1 MKLYEFERAP
11 NPRRVRFFIAE
22 KGIDLA
28 SIERIQVD
36 IGAGENRAA
45 EFRQMNPMGTVP
57 VLELDDGTALSET
70 MAICRYFEG
79 NHPEPALL
87 GQSVIE
93 QATVEMWNRRMEFN
107 LLLPVAMAFR
117 HTTGHFS
124 DRENVFPDYG
134 SDCGKNA
141 ERMFDFLNDHLA
153 DNDYIAGRQFSVAD
167 ITAVVSIDFARVIK
181 MRLNPDKHARLID
194 WHERVSARPAAAV

>member
-22 KGIDLA
+22 KGIDLD
-28 SIERIQVD
+28 SLERVQID
-36 IGAGENRAA
+36 IGAAENRTR

-57 VLELDDGTALSET
+57 VLELEDGTALSET

-79 NHPEPALL
+79 RHPEPPLL
-87 GQSVIE
+87 GQSVLE
-93 QATVEMWNRRMEFN
+93 QATIEMWNRRMEFN
-107 LLLPVAMAFR
+107 LLLPIAMAFR

-134 SDCGKNA
+134 RDCSENA
-141 ERMFDFLNDHLA
+141 VRMFDFLNNHLA
-153 DNDYIAGRQFSVAD
+153 DQDYIAGDRFSVAD
-167 ITAVVSIDFARVIK
+167 ITAVVAIDFARVIK
-181 MRLNPDKHARLID
+181 MRLNPEQHAHVIA
-194 WHERVSARPAAAV
+194 WHERISARPAASV

>member
-28 SIERIQVD
+28 SIERIQID
-36 IGAGENRAA
+36 IGGGENRAA

-93 QATVEMWNRRMEFN
+93 QATIEMWNRRMEFN

-134 SDCGKNA
+134 SDCGQSA
-141 ERMFDFLNDHLA
+141 QRMFDFLNDHLA

-181 MRLNPDKHARLID
+181 MRLDPDKHARLID
-194 WHERVSARPAAAV
+194 WHERVSARPAASV

>member
-28 SIERIQVD
+28 SIERIQID

-45 EFRQMNPMGTVP
+45 EFRHMNPMGTVP

-87 GQSVIE
+87 GQSVLE

-134 SDCGKNA
+134 SDCGQNA
-141 ERMFDFLNDHLA
+141 QRMFDFLNDHLA

-194 WHERVSARPAAAV
+194 WHERVSARPAASV